1 MKKLIAPGSLLSYK
15 GFRQLWFSG
24 LLVTLG
30 GSAFPIALAV
40 TVLDAGGT
48 ATTLGLILGARI
60 LSSVL
65 LGLVGGVWADR
76 LPRKYVMLGAD
87 IYRALLMLG
96 LVFVATPTVPPW
108 VLALIVFLMGL
119 AKLLVIQLRAQFCQ
133 ACCQRSYYRLEM

>member
-108 VLALIVFLMGL
+108 VLALIVFLMGAGDVHL
-119 AKLLVIQLRAQFCQ
+119 GIL
-133 ACCQRSYYRLEM
+133 

>member
-15 GFRQLWFSG
+15 GFRHLWFSG

-96 LVFVATPTVPPW
+96 LVFFANQTVPKW
-108 VLALIVFLMGL
+108 VL
-119 AKLLVIQLRAQFCQ
+119 
-133 ACCQRSYYRLEM
+133 